1 MDKLPA
7 IIISRLDQQRLEAV
21 LESADPAHYPG
32 LEGLEREIGRATVV
46 EPDQMPPDVVTMNST
61 IRFAEVA
68 SGHEFEL
75 TLVYPRDAG
84 KPGTVSVLAPVG
96 SALIGLSV
104 GQSIEWPGP
113 GGRPLDLRVLDVVR
127 QPEAMGEL
135 HR

>member
-7 IIISRLDQQRLEAV
+7 ITISRLDQQRLEAV
-21 LESADPAHYPG
+21 LESADPRQYPV

-46 EPDQMPPDVVTMNST
+46 DPGQVPPDVVTMNST
-61 IRFAEVA
+61 IRFADAA

-84 KPGTVSVLAPVG
+84 RPGTVSVLAPVG

-113 GGRPLDLRVLDVVR
+113 GGRPLELRVLDVVR

>member
-1 MDKLPA
+1 MNTLPA
-7 IIISRLDQQRLEAV
+7 ITISRLDQQRIEAV
-21 LESADPAHYPG
+21 LESADPRHFPG
-32 LEGLEREIGRATVV
+32 LDGLEREIGRATVV
-46 EPDQMPPDVVTMNST
+46 DPEQVPPDVVTMNSR
-61 IRFAEVA
+61 IRFADVA
-68 SGHEFEL
+68 SGQEFEL

-84 KPGTVSVLAPVG
+84 QPGTVSVLAPVG

-113 GGRPLDLRVLDVVR
+113 GGRPLALRVLDVVR